1 MLRGVTKLGRGAG
14 GSREKAAVRM
24 FARNTRLE
32 RFRGFTLLE
41 LMIVISII
49 MILMA
54 VAVPMYNQSIVQARE
69 SVLRSNLGTLR
80 SLISQYTLDKQ
91 KAPQSLD
98 DLVTAGYLRQVPMDP
113 MTRQTNWEVVQE
125 DVMLAVDQQDPGITD
140 VHSASSGTAS
150 DGTAYSTWGSP
161 AFAYCPTDDSVRL
174 RRKPSSS
181 RVLFDSPWSTFF
193 RGPRRYTSRPAS
205 PANGRRSR
213 HRETT

>member
-69 SVLRSNLGTLR
+69 SVLR

-150 DGTAYSTWGSP
+150 DGTAYSTW
-161 AFAYCPTDDSVRL
+161 
-174 RRKPSSS
+174 
-181 RVLFDSPWSTFF
+181 
-193 RGPRRYTSRPAS
+193 
-205 PANGRRSR
+205 
-213 HRETT
+213 